1 MKQVRILIADDHE
14 VVRKGLRAILEG
26 QPGWQVCR
34 ECTTGRE
41 AVEAALREKP
51 EVIVMDV
58 NMPELNGLDATRQ
71 IVKALPGSQVIVLTA
86 HDSENLIR
94 QMLSSGAR
102 GYVLKTD
109 AGQDLVAA
117 VQAVLQRRIFFTS
130 TVSEV
135 VLSDYSDGASGAPRA
150 AETAAGRLSARERE
164 VVQLLA
170 EGRTNKEIAGR
181 LNLSVKTVETHRRNV
196 MSKLDCHS
204 LSDLVRFAIQ
214 NEIIRA

>member
-1 MKQVRILIADDHE
+1 VKPVRILIADDHE
-14 VVRKGLRAILEG
+14 VVRKGLRAILEA
-26 QPGWQVCR
+26 QPGWMVSR
-34 ECTTGRE
+34 ESSTGRE
-41 AVEAALREKP
+41 AVEAALSEKP
-51 EVIVMDV
+51 DIIIMDV

-71 IVKALPGSQVIVLTA
+71 IVKANPAAQVIVLSA

-102 GYVLKTD
+102 GYVLKSD

-117 VQAVLQRRIFFTS
+117 VEALLQRRIFFTS

-135 VLSDYSDGASGAPRA
+135 VLGDYVDGGAGTVRLPDSP
-150 AETAAGRLSARERE
+150 AGRLSARERE
-164 VVQLLA
+164 IVQLLA

>member
-1 MKQVRILIADDHE
+1 MKPVRILIADDHE
-14 VVRKGLRAILEG
+14 VVRKGLRAILEA
-26 QPGWQVCR
+26 QGWQICR

-41 AVEAALREKP
+41 AVEAALSEKP
-51 EVIVMDV
+51 DITVMDI
-58 NMPELNGLDATRQ
+58 NMPDLNGLEATRQ
-71 IVKALPGSQVIVLTA
+71 IVKAQPGAQVLVISA

-102 GYVLKTD
+102 GYVLKSD

-117 VQAVLQRRIFFTS
+117 VQALLQRRIFFTS

-135 VLSDYSDGASGAPRA
+135 VLGDYSDAGNGMARA
-150 AETAAGRLSARERE
+150 AEQPVGRLSARERE